1 MKYLGINLGNA
12 QDQYEESLKIL
23 QKDTKDR
30 NKWKDTP
37 RSWEGRLNI
46 IILILLEEMYK
57 FNNP

>member
-1 MKYLGINLGNA
+1 MPWINVSA
-12 QDQYEESLKIL
+12 QGQYEESLKML

-46 IILILLEEMYK
+46 IILILLEEIYK
-57 FNNP
+57 FDNP